1 MLQIDS
7 TELAELLL
15 SGSFGLEKES
25 LRIDGEGFLSHTP
38 HPFAGNPN
46 IVRDFCENQTEINTS
61 VQPSAHAAVS
71 ELERHTRT
79 IQRTLA
85 ELTPGE
91 YLWPFSNPPYIRNEQ
106 DIPVAQFAGAQSDKT
121 TYRNYLSKRYGRYK
135 MTLSGIHVNYSFH
148 EELLRR
154 DFQRSGQSSYID
166 YQNNLYLTL
175 AKRVAAYGWILTAVT
190 AASPLLD
197 SSYVEK
203 EQFDGDV
210 FQGLASV
217 RCSELGY
224 WNAFA
229 PVFDYSSLAAYVES
243 IRDYVRRGW
252 LRAPSEL
259 YYPVR
264 LKPAGP
270 YRLDA
275 LEAGGVNHI
284 ELRMFDLNPLTPVGI
299 DERDVSFAQLL
310 LCWLAAT
317 PDQPF
322 NDRDQVQAVQNF
334 KNAAHYDLKTVN
346 LMLPDGRAYSVAHA
360 ARNVITLMREFY
372 CYSPAEVQQVL
383 DFEEAKFIDGEN
395 RYAWQIRKAFSGG
408 FVRKGLALARQQQ
421 EAESGAQAG
430 SEALGAE
437 RKYRLTVEV
446 PLEGEANV

>member
-7 TELAELLL
+7 PELAKLLL

-25 LRIDGEGFLSHTP
+25 LRTDEAGFLSHTP
-38 HPFAGNPN
+38 HPFMDNPN

-61 VQPSAHAAVS
+61 VQPSPHAVVA

-79 IQRTLA
+79 IQKTLA
-85 ELTPGE
+85 KMTPRE

-106 DIPVAQFAGAQSDKT
+106 DIPVAQFEGAQSGKT
-121 TYRNYLSKRYGRYK
+121 KYRNYLSKRYGRYK

-148 EELLRR
+148 EELLRQ

-175 AKRVAAYGWILTAVT
+175 AKRVAAYGWILTAIT

-203 EQFDGDV
+203 ERFDGDV

-229 PVFDYSSLAAYVES
+229 PIFDYSSLPAYVES
-243 IRDYVRRGW
+243 IRDYVRKGW
-252 LRAPSEL
+252 LQAPSEL

-270 YRLDA
+270 NRLDA
-275 LEAGGVNHI
+275 LESGGVNHI
-284 ELRMFDLNPLTPVGI
+284 ELRMFDLNPLTSAGI

-372 CYSPAEVQQVL
+372 CYYPAEVQQVL

-408 FVRKGLALARQQQ
+408 FVRKGLALARQRQ
-421 EAESGAQAG
+421 EAESEAQG
-430 SEALGAE
+430 GT
-437 RKYRLTVEV
+437 KCRLTVEV